1 MVISVVTSQVLY
13 NVKGP
18 ETNHEPIE
26 THQEPIGNWPES
38 WSSDAIITVYT
49 LQYVLKWKQLKPVG
63 VLI

>member
-26 THQEPIGNWPES
+26 THQEPIGN
-38 WSSDAIITVYT
+38 
-49 LQYVLKWKQLKPVG
+49 
-63 VLI
+63 